1 MNSNLAEAIVKKAAP
16 RKKATPEM
24 MTFAHF
30 QRLALNERQRTF
42 KVEDL
47 IEVMQR
53 ESVKPRV
60 PWTLDP
66 IQQQR
71 DLLVPLVPSMALL
84 LRQLLS
90 RPRKNQKDLTQSEKN
105 AFNSALQSAE
115 ADGSYA
121 RITAIHT
128 DKSHRMH
135 SSMGGGFVGG
145 MRFLPWHRVYC
156 FILEQQLQMHQ
167 PDIQIPYWDWA
178 NDHTLPSWVYLPS
191 GVTRG
196 PDTSW
201 SLPTQGDIDA
211 LNQTNYVNFVYDY
224 PKGLEE
230 YHNTVHMWVGGN
242 TMPYPMQSPNDPM
255 FWLHHANVDRI
266 WAEWQVK
273 NPSVLPPLSGGDAF
287 MDPWSWMSLVVV
299 NDTYNW
305 SYYYV

>member
-1 MNSNLAEAIVKKAAP
+1 MNSNLTEAIVKKAAP
-16 RKKATPEM
+16 RKKATNEM

-30 QRLALNERQRTF
+30 QRLALEERKRTF
-42 KVEDL
+42 TVEAF
-47 IEVMQR
+47 IEVMKR

-60 PWTLDP
+60 PSTLFP
-66 IQQQR
+66 FPQQSE
-71 DLLVPLVPSMALL
+71 LVPLVPSMALL

-121 RITAIHT
+121 RITAIHK
-128 DKSHRMH
+128 DGSHRMH
-135 SSMGGGFVGG
+135 TMNGGFVGG

-156 FILEQQLQMHQ
+156 FILEQQLQMYQ
-167 PDIQIPYWDWA
+167 PDIRIPYWDWA
-178 NDHTLPSWVYLPS
+178 NDHTLPSWVYRPS
-191 GVTRG
+191 GITRG
-196 PDTSW
+196 PDTNY
-201 SLPTQGDIDA
+201 SLPTQGNIDA
-211 LNQTNYVNFVYDY
+211 LDQTNYVNFTYGS
-224 PKGLEE
+224 PNCLEE

>member
-1 MNSNLAEAIVKKAAP
+1 MEAIVKKATP
-16 RKKATPEM
+16 RKKATNEM

-30 QRLALNERQRTF
+30 ERLALNERKRTF
-42 KVEDL
+42 KVEAL
-47 IEVMQR
+47 IDVMR
-53 ESVKPRV
+53 RASVAR
-60 PWTLDP
+60 
-66 IQQQR
+66 IE
-71 DLLVPLVPSMALL
+71 PSIALL
-84 LRQLLS
+84 LQQLLS
-90 RPRKNQKDLTQSEKN
+90 RPRKNQKDLTQSEKD

-121 RITAIHT
+121 RIVAIHS
-128 DKSHRMH
+128 DMSHRMH
-135 SSMGGGFVGG
+135 SIMGGGFVGG

-156 FILEQQLQMHQ
+156 FTLEQQLHQYQ

-196 PDTSW
+196 PDTNYQ
-201 SLPTQGDIDA
+201 LPTQSDIDN
-211 LNQTNYVNFVYDY
+211 LDQTDYISFTYDSAH
-224 PKGLEE
+224 GLEH
-230 YHNTVHMWVGGN
+230 YHNNVHMWVGGN
-242 TMPYPMQSPNDPM
+242 TMPNPMISPHDPM

-287 MDPWSWMSLVVV
+287 MDPWSWMSLRVV